1 MSLSSAVQALS
12 LARPYSYKTASPDGQ
27 FVFIMIGSYSP
38 EEEPTH
44 YIDAIAAEIRAIRQ
58 KYARSGMYRN
68 DDSTTPIWTVDWYAY
83 RIDVPAGGEVVVR
96 YSSGGLETNT
106 GPALGFYRRGEFT
119 RGYDVSDLVT
129 LPWFSDRRSWLAEHH
144 LSDDSRTVTVE
155 TETGDRY
162 VFDVQTGEMLER
174 FRPIHYAVIGAMA
187 LTVLGCVWWVRRR
200 RKRNAVRG
208 QLGRNRSV

>member
-1 MSLSSAVQALS
+1 MSLVSGVQALS
-12 LARPYSYKTASPDGQ
+12 FARPYSYRTVSPDGQ
-27 FVFIMIGSYSP
+27 FVFIMIGSYSS

-44 YIDAIAAEIRAIRQ
+44 WIGELAAEIRAIRQ
-58 KYARSGMYRN
+58 KYTVGGMYRN

-96 YSSGGLETNT
+96 YGSGGLETNT
-106 GPALGFYRRGEFT
+106 GPALGFYRRGELI

-144 LSDDSRTVTVE
+144 LNDDSRSVTVE

-162 VFDVQTGEMLER
+162 VFDVQTGEMISR
-174 FRPIHYAVIGAMA
+174 FRPIRYLIVAIICTA
-187 LTVLGCVWWVRRR
+187 VLGVLWWRRR
-200 RKRNAVRG
+200 RRRRTTPIAAG
-208 QLGRNRSV
+208 